1 MNRKIGV
8 VLSYVM
14 MIFEVLSTLLL
25 TPFIIRTLGQA
36 EYGVY
41 KLVSSVTAYLLLL
54 DLGVGNAVTRYIAKY
69 RTTNDKN
76 QEERFFGV
84 AIVYYSLIAIA
95 TIIIGC
101 ILIVAF
107 PKVFAKGLTQN
118 EISLAQKLLWITI
131 LNAAV
136 TLGTSVFNNVII
148 AYERFAVAKG
158 ISIIQI
164 IVRMILTALAITG
177 GFGSFGILLVNLLMT
192 VFGRLAC
199 VLYVCVKIKLIPHL
213 KGVNKE
219 FVKEVTAYSSLIF
232 LQMIATQINSY
243 ADQIMLGSLVTSS
256 ASIIAVYSV
265 GTQIVQ
271 YFKSIGGSVNGV
283 LMPGIVSMV
292 EHGADGEELTKEMI
306 RIGRIIFMV
315 IGIIFFG
322 FVVFGKD
329 FIILWAGKI
338 NEEAYVVALLLL
350 FAQLLILSKSVGQQ
364 ILWALNQHKE
374 QSILKLIIVLLNII
388 LTIILISWQ
397 PLLGAT
403 IGTFISLFI
412 GDIVL
417 MDFVFVK
424 KIKFSV
430 KKYYAGLFKGILPCL
445 LIAMLA
451 GFLFK
456 SFVCISGWVS
466 LIFGIAVVL
475 IVYFIAMILL
485 GLNEYEKNMFVNTI
499 KSMTGKIRK

>member
-1 MNRKIGV
+1 MNRKVGV
-8 VLSYVM
+8 ILSYVM

-199 VLYVCVKIKLIPHL
+199 VLYVFVKIKLIPRL
-213 KGVNKE
+213 KGVDKG
-219 FVKEVTAYSSLIF
+219 FIKEVAAYSSLIL
-232 LQMIATQINSY
+232 LQMIATHKNAS
-243 ADQIMLGSLVTSS
+243 ADQ
-256 ASIIAVYSV
+256 
-265 GTQIVQ
+265 
-271 YFKSIGGSVNGV
+271 K
-283 LMPGIVSMV
+283 
-292 EHGADGEELTKEMI
+292 
-306 RIGRIIFMV
+306 
-315 IGIIFFG
+315 
-322 FVVFGKD
+322 
-329 FIILWAGKI
+329 
-338 NEEAYVVALLLL
+338 
-350 FAQLLILSKSVGQQ
+350 
-364 ILWALNQHKE
+364 
-374 QSILKLIIVLLNII
+374 
-388 LTIILISWQ
+388 
-397 PLLGAT
+397 
-403 IGTFISLFI
+403 
-412 GDIVL
+412 
-417 MDFVFVK
+417 
-424 KIKFSV
+424 
-430 KKYYAGLFKGILPCL
+430 
-445 LIAMLA
+445 
-451 GFLFK
+451 
-456 SFVCISGWVS
+456 
-466 LIFGIAVVL
+466 
-475 IVYFIAMILL
+475 
-485 GLNEYEKNMFVNTI
+485 
-499 KSMTGKIRK
+499 